1 MSTVQVNP
9 QGKTALVTGAN
20 RGIGK
25 AIAIELIE
33 QGATVYAGA
42 RTLSSLDEL
51 KAQFGDKL
59 IPLQLDVTDQK
70 SIDTAAAQIT
80 DLDILINNAG
90 VLSFGQ
96 IFANNAS
103 DTLKHHLDVNVT
115 GVIHLSNALVNHI
128 KKDSPTAIVN
138 VSSLAGLANMPMI
151 GTYSVSKAAVHSIN
165 QGMRAELTKNN
176 TLVMGVYPGPIDTEM
191 AASLEMDKDSPE
203 NVAKNI
209 VEGLINGTE
218 DMFPDAMSQQAGP
231 FYATN
236 PKAVEQQFAEF
247 A

>member
-9 QGKTALVTGAN
+9 QGKKALVTGAN

-25 AIAIELIE
+25 AIVIELIE

-42 RTLSSLDEL
+42 RTLESLNEL
-51 KAQFGDKL
+51 KAQYGDKL

-70 SIDTAAAQIT
+70 SIEAAAAKIT

-96 IFANNAS
+96 IFADNAAE
-103 DTLKHHLDVNVT
+103 TLKHHLDVNVT
-115 GVIHLSNALVNHI
+115 GVIHLSNALI
-128 KKDSPTAIVN
+128 KHLKKETPTAIAN
-138 VSSLAGLANMPMI
+138 ISSLAGLANMPVI

-165 QGMRAELTKNN
+165 QGMRAELANDN
-176 TLVMGVYPGPIDTEM
+176 VLVMGIYPGPIDTDM
-191 AASLEMDKDSPE
+191 TSAMEMDKDSPE

-218 DMFPDAMSQQAGP
+218 DLFPDAMSQQAGP

-236 PKAVEQQFAEF
+236 PKAVEQQFAAF

>member
-9 QGKTALVTGAN
+9 QGKKALVTGAN

-25 AIAIELIE
+25 AITIELIE

-42 RTLSSLDEL
+42 RTLASLDEL
-51 KAQFGDKL
+51 KAQYGEKI

-70 SIDTAAAQIT
+70 SIDTAAAQID

-96 IFANNAS
+96 IFADNAS
-103 DTLKHHLDVNVT
+103 ETLKHHLDVNVA
-115 GVIHLSNALVNHI
+115 GVISLSNAVIKHL
-128 KKDSPTAIVN
+128 KKDTPTAIAN
-138 VSSLAGLANMPMI
+138 VSSLAGLANMPVI

-165 QGMRAELTKNN
+165 QGMRAELSKDNV
-176 TLVMGVYPGPIDTEM
+176 LVMGIYPGPIDTDMTSDFPME
-191 AASLEMDKDSPE
+191 KDTPQ

-209 VEGLINGTE
+209 VNGLINGTE
-218 DMFPDAMSQQAGP
+218 DLFPDVMSQEAGP

-236 PKAVEQQFAEF
+236 PKAIEQQFAEF

>member
-42 RTLSSLDEL
+42 RTLSSLDAL
-51 KAQFGDKL
+51 KATYGDKL
-59 IPLQLDVTDQK
+59 IPVQLDVTDQK
-70 SIDTAAAQIT
+70 SIDAVASQIT
-80 DLDILINNAG
+80 ELDILINNAG
-90 VLSFGQ
+90 VLTFGQ
-96 IFANNAS
+96 IFADSAS
-103 DTLKHHLDVNVT
+103 ETLKHHLDVNVT
-115 GVIHLSNALVNHI
+115 GVIHLSNALVKHI
-128 KKDSPTAIVN
+128 KKDTPTAIVN

-165 QGMRAELTKNN
+165 QGMRAELINNN

-209 VEGLINGTE
+209 VEGLKNGIE

-231 FYATN
+231 FYATD
-236 PKAVEQQFAEF
+236 PKAIEQQFAEF